1 MISDEI
7 RCLYETGVEH
17 RRNSRFGDAIN
28 AYEEAAALAEKAAAS
43 CSSDS
48 VLREEYLIFARKS
61 RMSVELIRE
70 INSFVNTDLMN
81 P

>member
-1 MISDEI
+1 MIADEI
-7 RCLYETGVEH
+7 RRLFETGVEH
-17 RRNSRFGDAIN
+17 RKNSRFGDAIN

-48 VLREEYLIFARKS
+48 AMRGEYLEFARKS
-61 RMSVELIRE
+61 RTSVELIKE

>member
-1 MISDEI
+1 MEEQI
-7 RCLYETGVEH
+7 RLLYEIGVEH

-48 VLREEYLIFARKS
+48 AAERREYLDFAVKS
-61 RMSVELIRE
+61 RASADLIRE
-70 INSFVNTDLMN
+70 INAFVNTDLMN